1 MAFFLAMVNH
11 KDSFNI
17 GYITKT
23 RGLKGEVQ
31 LFFLY
36 EDPEELELDVV
47 FLDIHDKLV
56 PFFVSSYQ
64 LLSNSTGYFFFEDID
79 HIDKAAELVKKNVFL
94 PNTKKPAR
102 DPDEFLITDLK
113 GFTVHEKAYGEL
125 GEILEVNEFPQ
136 QFIAT
141 VSYRSKEVMFPLN
154 DDFIVE
160 IDKEAKTLRIDLP
173 EGLLDVYLES

>member
-1 MAFFLAMVNH
+1 MVDH

-36 EDPEELELDVV
+36 EEPEALELDVV

-64 LLSNSTGYFFFEDID
+64 LLSNNTGYFFFEDID
-79 HIDKAAELVKKNVFL
+79 HIDKAVELVKKNVYL
-94 PNTKKPAR
+94 PNSKKPAR
-102 DPDEFLITDLK
+102 HPAEFLIRDLK
-113 GFTVHEKAYGEL
+113 GFIVHEKTQGEL
-125 GEILEVNEFPQ
+125 GEILEVD
-136 QFIAT
+136 
-141 VSYRSKEVMFPLN
+141 EV
-154 DDFIVE
+154 
-160 IDKEAKTLRIDLP
+160 
-173 EGLLDVYLES
+173 